1 MPDAQFAGGRG
12 VAGTSTR
19 PRKVCSMSSRVQA
32 RRETALEAAR
42 WSDSPHAGVTAS
54 YQRSEWPEWDRR
66 FAEYKPTVPMVVGNY
81 GGRRLDH
88 GDRTETANG
97 AKDTVHGRSDVGGG
111 GGSAGADVSS

>member
-66 FAEYKPTVPMVVGNY
+66 FAEYKPHRPHGCGKLWGAETGPWRQNRDGQRSEGY
-81 GGRRLDH
+81 RAWTIRCWGRWWI
-88 GDRTETANG
+88 GWC
-97 AKDTVHGRSDVGGG
+97 
-111 GGSAGADVSS
+111 